1 MALASTA
8 MTRTES
14 SAVEWSGWRLV
25 SDAAALALHAR
36 RCMLDSLLK
45 LRIYIALP
53 LVDPCLFIRLCMFG
67 R

>member
-25 SDAAALALHAR
+25 SDAIALALHAR
-36 RCMLDSLLK
+36 RCNCVPGSLSK
-45 LRIYIALP
+45 LQIHILTYI
-53 LVDPCLFIRLCMFG
+53 
-67 R
+67 